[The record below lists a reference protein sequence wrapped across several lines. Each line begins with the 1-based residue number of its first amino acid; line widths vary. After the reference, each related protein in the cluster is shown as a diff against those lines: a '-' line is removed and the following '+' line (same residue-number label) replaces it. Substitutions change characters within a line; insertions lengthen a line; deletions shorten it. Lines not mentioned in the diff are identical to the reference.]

1 MPHQMRQ
8 IAIYDMDKTIT
19 QGPTLVPYL
28 TEAVKSRASWRVV
41 LVPLLLPLFLVYGV
55 KLIDRAQLKAA
66 MQGLFIGSRFS
77 ERALAPVNQAFAEKL
92 IDTGL
97 KPGAVKQI
105 AADKAAGRMLVMATA
120 SSQFYVDQIGEMLG
134 FDVVI
139 GTKSTRLPDGRLSP
153 RIDGGN
159 CYGQNKADRIVAWMA
174 EAGIARGDCH
184 IAFYS
189 DHVSDLP
196 SFLLADVPVPVDP
209 DPKLEEEAVARGWR
223 IERWG

>member
-1 MPHQMRQ
+1 MRE

-19 QGPTLVPYL
+19 RRPTLVPYL
-28 TEAVKSRASWRVV
+28 TEAVRVRAPWRAL
-41 LVPLLLPLFLVYGV
+41 LVPLALPLFLIYGV

-66 MQGLFIGSRFS
+66 LQGLFIGSRFS
-77 ERALAPVNQAFAEKL
+77 ERALAPVNQGFAEKL
-92 IDTGL
+92 IATGL
-97 KPGAVKQI
+97 KPGAVAQI

-120 SSQFYVDQIGEMLG
+120 SSQFYVDEIGARLG

-139 GTKSTRLPDGRLSP
+139 GTLSTPLPDGRLSP

-189 DHVSDLP
+189 DHVSDMP

-209 DPKLEEEAVARGWR
+209 DPALEQEAVARGWK
-223 IERWG
+223 IEQWG